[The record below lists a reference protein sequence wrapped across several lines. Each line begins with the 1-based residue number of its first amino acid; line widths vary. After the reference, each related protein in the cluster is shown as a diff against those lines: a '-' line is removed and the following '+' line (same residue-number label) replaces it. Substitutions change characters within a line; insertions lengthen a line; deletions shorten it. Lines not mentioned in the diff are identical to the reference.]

1 MITKQELLDII
12 ASTSFKGL
20 TPDQEIGLPKPFE
33 ECNAVSWNLTEF
45 DGKDRL
51 EPLRSVTGM
60 STPAYANIINTI
72 CRSMS
77 EDQLYLNIGCY
88 QGFTLLAGMIDTKC
102 RVIGID
108 NFSQFGGPK
117 EQCIRNFNKFAR
129 DNTQFYDVDYR
140 EYLASHAGK
149 IDFYFYDGHHSYD
162 NQYKA
167 MVDANKFL
175 EPGCL
180 VLVDDTNVG
189 EVSAATFKAMED
201 LGRKYDV
208 WVDIKTAHN
217 KHPTYWN
224 GLILLEIL

>member
-1 MITKQELLDII
+1 MITKQELLDTI
-12 ASTSFKGL
+12 SRVSFKGVQ
-20 TPDQEIGLPKPFE
+20 PNQEMGMPKPFE
-33 ECNAVSWNLTEF
+33 QCNEISWNLTKF
-45 DGKDRL
+45 DSMDQL

-88 QGFTLLAGMIDTKC
+88 QGFTLLSGMINTRC

-117 EQCIRNFNKFAR
+117 QQCLANFNKFAR
-129 DNTQFYDVDYR
+129 ENTEFHDVDYR
-140 EYLASHAGK
+140 EYLANHVGK

-162 NQYKA
+162 NQYRA
-167 MVDANKFL
+167 MIDADKFL
-175 EPGCL
+175 EKGSL
-180 VLVDDTNVG
+180 VMVDDSNVK
-189 EVSAATFKAMED
+189 EVRDATFKAMED

-208 WVDIKTAHN
+208 WVNIETAHN

-224 GLILLEIL
+224 GLILLEML